1 MTILITGATGQVGG
15 TAARILAASGVSV
28 RALVRDTSATHDLNG
43 VQIVGGSFED
53 SASLKLAMEGVDTLF
68 LAGRDSPDTVALLG
82 NVLQQAEKGSVR
94 HVVKLSAIGAR
105 PDSSVELMRDHYA
118 VDQMLKASPLCW
130 TLLQPHLYMQN
141 LLRFADSVQH
151 EGKISAPMADRRF
164 PLVDTRDVGAAAA
177 MVLRNPTS
185 HASRTYQLTGPE
197 AHSYGDVANAL
208 SAVMQRHII
217 YEAVSPESFEKKL
230 VESGVP
236 GWRAFDLAHIAS
248 AYGPSS
254 CRVSSDIE
262 SLLGH
267 GPTPIETFFKDYIGV
282 FSN

>member
-15 TAARILAASGVSV
+15 TAARLLAASGESV

-82 NVLQQAEKGSVR
+82 NVLQQAQKSSVR

-151 EGKISAPMADRRF
+151 EGKISAPMADRHF

-177 MVLRNPTS
+177 AVLRNPTA
-185 HASRTYQLTGPE
+185 HASGTYQLTGPE
-197 AHSYGDVANAL
+197 AYSYDDVANAL

-217 YEAVSPESFEKKL
+217 YEAVSPESFEKSL

-248 AYGPSS
+248 AYGAPD
-254 CRVSSDIE
+254 CRVSTDFE
-262 SLLGH
+262 ALVGH
-267 GPTPIETFFKDYIGV
+267 GPAPIKTFFEDHISV
-282 FSN
+282 FAN

>member
-15 TAARILAASGVSV
+15 MAARLLAASGLSV
-28 RALVRDTSATHDLNG
+28 RALVRDTSTTHDLSG

-82 NVLQQAEKGSVR
+82 NVLQQAQKSSIR

-105 PDSSVELMRDHYA
+105 PDSTVELMRDHYA
-118 VDQMLKASPLCW
+118 VDHMLKASSLGW

-141 LLRFADSVQH
+141 LLRFAESVQH
-151 EGKISAPMADRRF
+151 EGKIAAPMADRLF

-177 MVLRNPTS
+177 AVLRNPAAHTG
-185 HASRTYQLTGPE
+185 RTYQLTGPK
-197 AHSYGDVANAL
+197 AYSYNDVTTAL
-208 SAVMQRHII
+208 SAAMQRRII
-217 YEAVSPESFEKKL
+217 YEAVAPESFEKKL

-236 GWRAFDLAHIAS
+236 SWRAFDLAHIAS
-248 AYGPSS
+248 AYGPSD
-254 CRVSSDIE
+254 CRVSPDFE
-262 SLLGH
+262 ALVGH
-267 GPTPIETFFKDYIGV
+267 DPTPIETFFKDHISV
-282 FSN
+282 FVN